1 MEIRFPSLSDRI
13 QSTMIDGLLLIG
25 LSFITARV
33 LDGYNNVPDYLRIGI
48 FSFLFLLYE
57 PLLVSTGC
65 TVGQLAKGI
74 RVRQNQDPTRR
85 INFLFSLVRYLFKVL
100 LGFVSFFTI
109 HSNPKRRAIHDLA
122 SDSVMIVK
130 N

>member
-13 QSTMIDGLLLIG
+13 QSTMIDGLFLIG
-25 LSFITARV
+25 LSFIIARI
-33 LDGYNNVPDYLRIGI
+33 LDGYNQVPDYLRIGLFI
-48 FSFLFLLYE
+48 FLFLVYE
-57 PLLVSTGC
+57 PLLIAIGC
-65 TVGQLAKGI
+65 TLGQLVKGI
-74 RVRQNQDPTRR
+74 RVRHNQEPTRK
-85 INFLFSLVRYLFKVL
+85 INFLQSLFRYLIKIL

-130 N
+130 D

>member
-1 MEIRFPSLSDRI
+1 MEVQYPSLSDRI
-13 QSTMIDGLLLIG
+13 QSMMIDGLFLVG
-25 LSFITARV
+25 LSFITARI

-48 FSFLFLLYE
+48 FIFLFLIYE

-65 TVGQLAKGI
+65 TLGQLAKGI
-74 RVRQNQDPTRR
+74 RVRQHKNSTRR
-85 INFLFSLVRYLFKVL
+85 INFLQSLFRYLFKLL

-109 HSNPKRRAIHDLA
+109 HTNPQRRAIHDLA